1 MFTSRIHKPYVRK
14 PYVHKPYVHKPYVH
28 KPYVHIYD
36 HKPYVHKPYA
46 GGWRPQEGFKNGVLD
61 QQCTLNPQP
70 EAGAHRKASEI
81 VSSTSN
87 AL

>member
-1 MFTSRIHKPYVRK
+1 MHSKPT
-14 PYVHKPYVHKPYVH
+14 
-28 KPYVHIYD
+28 
-36 HKPYVHKPYA
+36 A

-61 QQCTLNPQP
+61 QQCILKPSAGGWRPQEGFKNGVLDQQRTLNSQP
-70 EAGAHRKASEI
+70 EAGAHRKASKM